1 MNILTLK
8 LSREIENL
16 RLQEKKYETTKT
28 KTKGKKIDRLKELSP
43 KTIRRN
49 ISNDNFMKFQWS
61 WTL

>member
-16 RLQEKKYETTKT
+16 RLQEKKDETTKT